1 MVSRVTLLEIDTLR
15 VPADEAVALFRERVL
30 PGLHDLD
37 GFEGVLVLVNP
48 DGKGMTIS
56 MWRDAA
62 AAEASAGFA
71 AGAVDEFVTLYR
83 ARVAAYEDIP
93 FPASAV
99 ADRVTR
105 CFPERSAARPR
116 SRWPPPPSCPGR
128 P

>member
-83 ARVAAYEDIP
+83 AP
-93 FPASAV
+93 
-99 ADRVTR
+99 
-105 CFPERSAARPR
+105 
-116 SRWPPPPSCPGR
+116 PGR
-128 P
+128 ETYEVALAELPALAAPAP